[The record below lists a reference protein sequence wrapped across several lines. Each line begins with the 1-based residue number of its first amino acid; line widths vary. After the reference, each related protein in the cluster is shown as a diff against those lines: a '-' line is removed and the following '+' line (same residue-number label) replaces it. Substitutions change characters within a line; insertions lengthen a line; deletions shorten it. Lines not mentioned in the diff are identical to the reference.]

1 MTNDYKVGY
10 SVDSLNDLRDIYSYI
25 ASELLVPET
34 VVAQINRIRKAIRS
48 LDFMPSRYVVVEWEP
63 WHSMGIHQFPVDH
76 FIIYYLIDNE
86 KMTVTVVRV
95 LYSGRDI
102 EEFINSGE

>member
-1 MTNDYKVGY
+1 
-10 SVDSLNDLRDIYSYI
+10 
-25 ASELLVPET
+25 
-34 VVAQINRIRKAIRS
+34 
-48 LDFMPSRYVVVEWEP
+48 
-63 WHSMGIHQFPVDH
+63 MGMHQFPVDH
-76 FIIYYLIDNE
+76 FIIYYLIDKE

>member
-1 MTNDYKVGY
+1 
-10 SVDSLNDLRDIYSYI
+10 
-25 ASELLVPET
+25 
-34 VVAQINRIRKAIRS
+34 
-48 LDFMPSRYVVVEWEP
+48 MPSRYVVVEWEL
-63 WHSMGIHQFPVDH
+63 WHSMGMHQFPVDH

-102 EEFINSGE
+102 EEFINLGE